1 MGDDWFGQSGRAC
14 IGGGSFRGDGRDGHW
29 ASPSRPTGKS
39 RQKRLDQHPDT
50 GRTFRRAWKGGENK
64 LVGSVSRANTGN
76 LPQPRADR
84 PEPRRFDCRWLY
96 RGRSEEH
103 TSELQSR
110 RDLVC
115 RLLLEKKKKK
125 IQYL

>member
-1 MGDDWFGQSGRAC
+1 M
-14 IGGGSFRGDGRDGHW
+14 IGLARVGVLALVAGLF
-29 ASPSRPTGKS
+29 AATGAT
-39 RQKRLDQHPDT
+39 DT

-96 RGRSEEH
+96 RGRSKG
-103 TSELQSR
+103 QSAGQKHR
-110 RDLVC
+110 VRHHQA
-115 RLLLEKKKKK
+115 RKGARS
-125 IQYL
+125 